1 MAAFSNVDVPLV
13 DGSDDLLGLKAYQE
27 ALSRFIKN
35 SDTPITIAL
44 QGEWGSGKTTLMNA
58 LRRDLC
64 TGYNA
69 PFCAIEVNTWHY
81 ALMHSPELALVGI
94 MEALVSQIGVQV
106 YGKLAVVKDKV
117 SALCRRF
124 AVIGAKVAAKQVGAD
139 ISPLLVNQA
148 PNLNSEVL
156 QLKAELA
163 KLINASLEQH
173 SYRGFVIF
181 IDDLDRIDPKLA
193 VDTLEMLKN
202 VFDLKHC
209 IFVLAL
215 DFEVVIK
222 GLEPKF
228 GVHTAANDRQF
239 RAFFDKFVQL
249 PFTMPLPTYKIDG
262 FLQQALLTN
271 AFLSP
276 AEGADEQ
283 LIAQLS
289 SIAYWSVGSNPRA
302 LKRLANSLALFALI
316 NSPQLQPTQP
326 ENAAAHELFTKQ
338 LIFAL
343 VCIQIAYPS
352 IFDLLLEVPDFKSWD
367 STFAQLRKAPEIAS
381 ELVPW
386 LKQEFP
392 DEWAQ
397 VLFRICQNDAYLQ
410 QNFDYILLLL
420 NQIAAIIK
428 DDVILGE
435 SIAWGLALLRVTSV
449 TSSNRDGLGSKHPK
463 RKVTNDD
470 SAYDYAGKV
479 YTSDQKSE
487 LLYTLCRDYQ
497 KAHPKLSRAE
507 FIQKVNPPW
516 GPTIVMTVEE
526 YQQLGKRSETFHQ
539 DLDESDS
546 NITLS
551 FADGKV
557 FTASYVRKRD
567 MAWVFQHFTRIGLS
581 DLTMHCAEDDNV
593 YSYHGV
599 HYGPTQGQFFATCNN
614 LLFQLATD
622 FISANSQ
629 QTGAEM
635 ITKLNLYPDAHR
647 FVLYQEELRA
657 ELHLDDEERWRN
669 DLPQLN
675 DGSRI
680 LMSRKILEREFEEY
694 LKRFRK
700 MGYQVELVQKGS

>member
-58 LRRDLC
+58 LKRDLC
-64 TGYNA
+64 SGDYA

-94 MEALVSQIGVQV
+94 MDAIVKQIGAHTYDKMTQ
-106 YGKLAVVKDKV
+106 VKDKV
-117 SALCRRF
+117 FALCKHV
-124 AVIGAKVAAKQVGAD
+124 AVVGAQAAAKQIDVD
-139 ISPLLVNQA
+139 ISSLFNNNQA
-148 PNLNSEVL
+148 PNLSSEVL
-156 QLKAELA
+156 QLKAE
-163 KLINASLEQH
+163 IASLIDDCLKH
-173 SYRGFVIF
+173 RSYHGFVVF

-193 VDTLEMLKN
+193 VETLEMLKN

-209 IFVLAL
+209 VFVLAL

-228 GVHTAANDRQF
+228 GAHTAANDRQF

-249 PFTMPLPTYKIDG
+249 PFTMPLPSYRIDG
-262 FLQQALLTN
+262 FLKQALLSN
-271 AFLSP
+271 AFLSQD
-276 AEGADEQ
+276 EGDNDQ

-289 SIAYWSVGSNPRA
+289 AIAYWSVGSNPRA

-316 NSPQLQPTQP
+316 NQVPVHS
-326 ENAAAHELFTKQ
+326 ESSAAHELFTKQ

-367 STFAQLRKAPEIAS
+367 STFAQLRKAPEIAP

-386 LKQEFP
+386 LKREFP

-487 LLYTLCRDYQ
+487 LLHTLCRDYQ
-497 KAHPKLSRAE
+497 KAHPELTRAE

-539 DLDESDS
+539 NLDESDS

-567 MAWVFQHFTRIGLS
+567 MAWVFQHFTRLGLS

-622 FISANSQ
+622 FIRANSQ

-657 ELHLDDEERWRN
+657 ELHLDDEERWRT
-669 DLPQLN
+669 DLPKLS

-700 MGYQVELVQKGS
+700 MGYQVELVQKGV